1 MPCWDTR
8 CSSVCDRVSP
18 MSSES
23 VISVR
28 NLTKSFA
35 TEADGLAA
43 LSHALWSRPAEGAQ
57 TVLQDI
63 SFDIRRGEAFGIIGR
78 NGAGKSTLLK
88 LVCGVMKPSSGTVN
102 RSGRLAA
109 LLELGAAFHPDF
121 TGRENAR
128 FVAGVLGLKDCE
140 FDAVVGKIAEFADI
154 GAFFDRKVQEY
165 SSGMYARLAFAVN
178 LHCAPDILVIDEAL
192 AVGDILFQ
200 VKCFSRLHRFRAEGG
215 TLVIVSHDEA
225 AMRALCDRVLWLDRG
240 RLLALG
246 AADHVCNLYH
256 GSTAVAQAGAEP
268 ALDPAP
274 ITGPDETDMDT
285 GRNAVHDAS
294 RFDPDLLADPLHKG
308 SIAGLRCWQDM
319 ANPGLL
325 EGGNETHVL
334 LRYLGPELPG
344 MKACFML
351 RDRLAQIVFGACV
364 PLSRNSDDMQ
374 LEAEFC
380 FDLPCLVSG
389 EYVVEALVVIVAD
402 DGGRK
407 LVDRAPPLPLE
418 VRTSH
423 ISHGLANLRMREI
436 SINPVPVRFS
446 EAG

>member
-1 MPCWDTR
+1 
-8 CSSVCDRVSP
+8 
-18 MSSES
+18 MSSEP

-35 TEADGLAA
+35 TVSHGVAA
-43 LSHALWSRPAEGAQ
+43 LSHALSPRAPAEAQ
-57 TVLQDI
+57 MVLQDI
-63 SFDIRRGEAFGIIGR
+63 SFNIHRGEAFGIIGR

-88 LVCGVMKPSSGTVN
+88 LVCGVMRPSSGTVN

-128 FVAGVLGLKDCE
+128 FVAGILGLQEQE
-140 FDAVVGKIAEFADI
+140 FEAVVGEIAEFADI
-154 GAFFDRKVQEY
+154 GPFFDRKVQEY

-200 VKCFSRLHRFRAEGG
+200 VKCFSRLHRFRAQGG

-240 RLLALG
+240 GLVALG
-246 AADHVCNLYH
+246 ATDHVCGLYH
-256 GSTAVAQAGAEP
+256 ASTAVAQVGAGLRSEP
-268 ALDPAP
+268 GPTAP
-274 ITGPDETDMDT
+274 PEETDPEKR
-285 GRNAVHDAS
+285 RNGVNDGN
-294 RFDPDLLADPLHKG
+294 RFEPDLLADPLHKG
-308 SIAGLRCWQDM
+308 SISEFRCWQDM

-325 EGGNETHVL
+325 EGGSETHVV
-334 LRYLGPELPG
+334 LRYAGPELPG

-351 RDRLAQIVFGACV
+351 RDRLAQIVFGACA
-364 PLSRNSDDMQ
+364 PLWRNSDDMQ

-389 EYVVEALVVIVAD
+389 EYVVEALVVILAD
-402 DGGRK
+402 DYGHK
-407 LVDRAPPLPLE
+407 LVDRATPLPLE
-418 VRTSH
+418 VNTRH
-423 ISHGLANLRMREI
+423 ISRGLANLRMREI
-436 SINPVPVRFS
+436 SIKSVPVRFS
-446 EAG
+446 EVG